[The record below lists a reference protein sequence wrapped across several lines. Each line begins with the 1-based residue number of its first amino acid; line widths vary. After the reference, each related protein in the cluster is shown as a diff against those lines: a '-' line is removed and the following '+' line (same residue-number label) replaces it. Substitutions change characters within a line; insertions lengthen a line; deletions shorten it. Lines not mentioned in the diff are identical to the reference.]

1 MRWASRSIVLLAFG
15 GVLACAS
22 ATEPHAPHALLRID
36 PVEQKLDA
44 VAAVHGAPGPWAV
57 AGYRMSEY
65 ALTRLELSRG
75 SFDLVVTHHSPKEVR
90 FSCIADGVAAQSGA
104 SVGKLNLT
112 VEESLEKDLRTTYR
126 NKRTGRSL
134 TLRPTEAFRSRYADT
149 PRERARQL
157 GREVLELPEHLVFE
171 ELSEP

>member
-1 MRWASRSIVLLAFG
+1 MRWALLAIVLLALG
-15 GVLACAS
+15 GVPACAS
-22 ATEPHAPHALLRID
+22 STEPHASRAPVHAD

-65 ALTRLELSRG
+65 ALTRLGLGRG

-104 SVGKLNLT
+104 SAGKLNLT
-112 VEESLEKDLRTTYR
+112 VEEAQEKDLRTTYR
-126 NKRTGRSL
+126 DKRTGRSL
-134 TLRPTEAFRSRYADT
+134 TLRPTEAFRIRYADT
-149 PRERARQL
+149 PRERAWQL
-157 GREVLELPEHLVFE
+157 GREVLELPQHLVFE
-171 ELSEP
+171 EMSEP